1 MKKFTTVAAVL
12 AIATGVAACG
22 QTPAERIA
30 SGAVV
35 GAGAA
40 ALGAWA
46 YDANPGRAAIIGAG
60 LGGLGGAMTPPGTF
74 DAPYPYGY

>member
-1 MKKFTTVAAVL
+1 MRKIAMIGAVL
-12 AIATGVAACG
+12 AVASGVAACG

-30 SGAVV
+30 SGAVL

-46 YDANPGRAAIIGAG
+46 YDENPGRAAIVGAG
-60 LGGLGGAMTPPGTF
+60 IGGIGGLLTPPGTF
-74 DAPYPYGY
+74 DSPNYGY